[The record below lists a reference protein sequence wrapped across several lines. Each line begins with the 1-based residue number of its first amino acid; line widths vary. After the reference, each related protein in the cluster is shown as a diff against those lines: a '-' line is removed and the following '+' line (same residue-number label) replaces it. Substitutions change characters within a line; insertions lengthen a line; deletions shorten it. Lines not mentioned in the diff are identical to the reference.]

1 MQKDPHERER
11 EFRERIVRAARGERE
26 PHEKREK
33 REKRARGGG
42 RLPGALLLILPL
54 AFVGFF
60 VYIFGLHIK
69 GTDAYA
75 CSLAEA
81 RRSPTVAAQLGEP
94 LEAGFFAWT
103 RGYSQEMS
111 VTDASFST
119 TLTGPKGS
127 GTLRTRWY
135 SSPVGSSLRLELEK
149 DGQTHVVYSGVIP
162 CR

>member
-1 MQKDPHERER
+1 MPNDPHARDR
-11 EFRERIVRAARGERE
+11 EFRERIERAARER
-26 PHEKREK
+26 RE
-33 REKRARGGG
+33 ARVRRG
-42 RLPGALLLILPL
+42 RWVRRPLLLLAVAVVLLP
-54 AFVGFF
+54 FVGLF

-81 RRSPTVAAQLGEP
+81 RRSPLVVAQLGEP
-94 LEAGFFAWT
+94 IEAGFFAWT
-103 RGYSQEMS
+103 RGYSREMS

-135 SSPVGSSLRLELEK
+135 SSPIGSSLRLELEK